1 MIKSNDWDR
10 VKQLFNDSLELEL
23 PDRADF
29 LADRCGPDQNLRAEI
44 EALLASH
51 REARGFLQTPAELD
65 TNSMSD
71 AVAAALVGQS
81 LGGYTIRRVIG
92 RGSMGIVYLAEQD
105 CPPRTVA
112 LKVVSPGLTSARM
125 LRRFEHETQ
134 ILSRLRH
141 PGIAQIYEGGTA
153 DTDHGKQPYFA
164 MEFVDGL
171 ALMNYAEHHDL
182 NTPQRLGLLAKVCD
196 AVQHAHMNSVI
207 HRDLKPANVLVDRS
221 GQPKVLDF
229 GIARMTDSDVQA
241 TTIRTQV
248 GHLLGTIPYM
258 SPEQITGDP
267 ANVDTRSDI
276 YALGVIGYELL
287 AARLPHDLHSRTVPE
302 ALRVMT
308 EEDITPL
315 SVIDRAFRGDLD
327 TIFGKALARDKAER
341 YQTALDFSNDIRRYL
356 QSEPILARPPSTGY
370 QLRKMLLR
378 HKLPFAFATV
388 LFVVLAGSA
397 LSLWTQS
404 REVGRQRDKAVLAE
418 RLAEERLLGMTDAH
432 RQRDREARKA
442 EEINRFLQGM
452 LASADPTREG
462 RHVTVL
468 EVVDQAA
475 ARVDHELEGL
485 PDVEAAVRSTLGTT
499 YQSLSK
505 YEQAEEQFREVVA
518 LYKLRPG
525 PQRLEAADVMDK
537 LAAILSA
544 KANFEEAEKFYRDAL
559 AIRREVLGDEHPQL
573 TTSLNEMATFFHNR
587 GDRKAAEPV
596 VQEAL
601 RLYHEILDQGQALI
615 DVDLSGLAA
624 YLCMQEKYDEALAL
638 YRDTLDMRR
647 RLLGNEHL
655 LVAYD
660 LIGLAGLIGSGSEN
674 AEAEAYAREA
684 LRILRRHLGDKH
696 VDVAETLTYLAGYL
710 RAGGDTAGAEKL
722 LRESL
727 AMRRELLGDVHE
739 TVVEGLMRLTSL
751 LKIQGTIDDIAPL
764 YREALATSLELLG
777 EDHPT
782 VAYVRSQFG
791 RSLFYAG
798 RYVEAEELLR
808 SSMTHHHKTLPEG
821 HWRLA
826 YVQSD
831 LGACLTALGRYAEA
845 ESLLSDGYAAIKT
858 KRGPQHKKTIETL
871 ERIAALYTAWNK
883 LDQAAGYRAIL
894 NQSTADK
901 SP

>member
-10 VKQLFNDSLELEL
+10 VKQLFNDSLELDP

-29 LADRCGPDQNLRAEI
+29 LAERCGLDQDLRAEI

-51 REARGFLQTPAELD
+51 CEARGFLQTPAELD

-71 AVAAALVGQS
+71 AVAASLVGQS

-105 CPPRTVA
+105 DPPRTVA
-112 LKVVSPGLTSARM
+112 LKVVNPGLTSARL

-141 PGIAQIYEGGTA
+141 PGIARIYEGGTA

-164 MEFVDGL
+164 MEFIDGL
-171 ALMNYAEHHDL
+171 ALMDYAAHHNL
-182 NTPQRLGLLAKVCD
+182 NTSQRLGLLGKVCD

-276 YALGVIGYELL
+276 YALGVVGYELL
-287 AARLPHDLHSRTVPE
+287 ADRLPHDLRSRTVPE

-315 SVIDRAFRGDLD
+315 SAIDRAFRGDLD

-341 YQTALDFSNDIRRYL
+341 YQTALDLSNDIRRYL
-356 QSEPILARPPSTGY
+356 RSEPILARPPSTGY

-388 LFVVLAGSA
+388 LFIVLAGSA
-397 LSLWTQS
+397 LSLWIQS
-404 REVGRQRDKAVLAE
+404 REIGLQRDKAVLAE

-432 RQRDREARKA
+432 RQRDNEARKA

-475 ARVDHELEGL
+475 ARVGHELEGH

-499 YQSLSK
+499 YQSLSQ
-505 YEQAEEQFREVVA
+505 YDQAEEQFREVVA
-518 LYKLRPG
+518 LYEQRPG
-525 PQRLEAADVMDK
+525 PRRLELAEGMDK
-537 LAAILSA
+537 LAAVLSA
-544 KANFEEAEKFYRDAL
+544 KAEYKEAEKFYRDAL
-559 AIRREVLGDEHPQL
+559 AIRREVLGNEHPQL
-573 TTSLNEMATFFHNR
+573 TTSLNELATFFHNS
-587 GDRKAAEPV
+587 GNMKAAEPV

-601 RLYHEILDQGQALI
+601 RLHREIIDSGQALI
-615 DVDLSGLAA
+615 QVDLSGLAG
-624 YLCMQEKYDEALAL
+624 YLFIQGNYDEAMVL

-647 RLLGNEHL
+647 KLLGHDHP
-655 LVAYD
+655 LVAED
-660 LIGLAGLIGSGSEN
+660 LIGLAGLLDWRGEK
-674 AEAEAYAREA
+674 AQAVRYLREA
-684 LRILRRHLGDKH
+684 LQLQRRHLGERH
-696 VDVAETLTYLAGYL
+696 VEVADTMCTLAATL
-710 RAGGDTAGAEKL
+710 RTLGEAEAAEKL

-739 TVVEGLMRLTSL
+739 AVAEGLMHLTRL
-751 LKIQGTIDDIAPL
+751 LKLRGMTEEVVL
-764 YREALATSLELLG
+764 MYREALAISIELFG
-777 EDHPT
+777 EDHPN
-782 VAYVRSQFG
+782 VAYVNSEFG
-791 RSLFYAG
+791 RSLYYAG
-798 RYVEAEELLR
+798 QYDEAEKLLR
-808 SSMTHHHKTLPEG
+808 RSVAHHRKSLPEG

-826 YVQSD
+826 YVQTD
-831 LGACLTALGRYAEA
+831 LGSCLTALKRYADAEPQLLEA
-845 ESLLSDGYAAIKT
+845 YESIKA

-871 ERIAALYTAWNK
+871 ERIVALYTAWDK
-883 LDQAAGYRAIL
+883 PDQTAEYRAIL
-894 NQSTADK
+894 KQSTADE
-901 SP
+901 SS

>member
-10 VKQLFNDSLELEL
+10 VKQLFNDSLELEP

-29 LADRCGPDQNLRAEI
+29 LSERCGSDQNLRAEI

-51 REARGFLQTPAELD
+51 CEARGFLQTPAALD
-65 TNSMSD
+65 SESMSD

-92 RGSMGIVYLAEQD
+92 RGSMGIVYQAEQED
-105 CPPRTVA
+105 PPKTVA
-112 LKVVSPGLTSARM
+112 LKVVNPGLTSARM

-141 PGIAQIYEGGTA
+141 PGIARIYQGGTA

-171 ALMNYAEHHDL
+171 ALMDYVAHHNL
-182 NTPQRLGLLAKVCD
+182 NTPQRLELLAKVCD
-196 AVQHAHMNSVI
+196 AVQHAHINSVI

-229 GIARMTDSDVQA
+229 GIARMTDSDIQA
-241 TTIRTQV
+241 TTIRTHV

-276 YALGVIGYELL
+276 YALGVIGYQLL
-287 AARLPHDLHSRTVPE
+287 AGRLPHDLRSRTVPE

-308 EEDITPL
+308 EEDVAPL
-315 SVIDRAFRGDLD
+315 STSDRAFRGDLD

-341 YQTALDFSNDIRRYL
+341 YQTALDLSNDIRRYL
-356 QSEPILARPPSTGY
+356 RSEPILARPPSPGY

-388 LFVVLAGSA
+388 LFIVLAGSA
-397 LSLWTQS
+397 LSLWIQS

-418 RLAEERLLGMTDAH
+418 RLAEERLLGMSDAH
-432 RQRDREARKA
+432 RQRDKEARKA

-475 ARVDHELEGL
+475 ARVGQELQGH

-499 YQSLSK
+499 YQSLSQ

-518 LYKLRPG
+518 LYQQRPG
-525 PQRLEAADVMDK
+525 PRRLELAEGMDK
-537 LAAILSA
+537 LAAVLSA
-544 KANFEEAEKFYRDAL
+544 KAEYKEAEKFYRDAL
-559 AIRREVLGDEHPQL
+559 AIRREVFGDEHPQL
-573 TTSLNEMATFFHNR
+573 TTSLNELATFFHNS
-587 GDRKAAEPV
+587 GNMKAAEPV

-601 RLYHEILDQGQALI
+601 RLYREIIDSGQALI
-615 DVDLSGLAA
+615 QVDLSGLAG
-624 YLCMQEKYDEALAL
+624 YLFIRGKYDEAMVL
-638 YRDTLDMRR
+638 YRDTLEMRR
-647 RLLGNEHL
+647 GLLGHDHP
-655 LVAYD
+655 LVADD
-660 LIGLAGLIGSGSEN
+660 LIGLAGLLDWRGDHAQ
-674 AEAEAYAREA
+674 AELYLREA
-684 LRILRRHLGDKH
+684 LQIQRRHFGESH
-696 VDVAETLTYLAGYL
+696 VEVAETMCTLAATL
-710 RAGGDTAGAEKL
+710 RVLGEEQAAEKL

-739 TVVEGLMRLTSL
+739 AIAEGLMELTRL
-751 LKIQGTIDDIAPL
+751 LKLRGMTEEVALL
-764 YREALATSLELLG
+764 YREALAISIELFG
-777 EDHPT
+777 EDHPN
-782 VAYVRSQFG
+782 VAYINSEFG
-791 RSLFYAG
+791 RSLYYTG
-798 RYVEAEELLR
+798 QYVEAQKLLR
-808 SSMTHHHKTLPEG
+808 RSVEHHRKALPEG

-826 YVQSD
+826 YVQTD
-831 LGACLTALGRYAEA
+831 LGSCLTELARYADAEPQLLEA
-845 ESLLSDGYAAIKT
+845 YESIKA
-858 KRGPQHKKTIETL
+858 KRGPQHDKTIETL
-871 ERIAALYTAWNK
+871 ERIVALYTAWDK
-883 LDQAAGYRAIL
+883 PDQATEYRAII
-894 NQSTADK
+894 NQPEADK
-901 SP
+901 AP